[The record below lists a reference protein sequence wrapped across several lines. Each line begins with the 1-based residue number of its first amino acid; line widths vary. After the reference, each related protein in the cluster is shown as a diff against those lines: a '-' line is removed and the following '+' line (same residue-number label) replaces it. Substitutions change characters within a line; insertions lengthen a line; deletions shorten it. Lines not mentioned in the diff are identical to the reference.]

1 MTDFANIAVAIGTF
15 LLALAAFATMLQD
28 RKQISILY
36 RLYALLRPIPNLR
49 ITSLNFK
56 GNIARVNIENFSSVP
71 GYEVGLASSFY
82 LVYPKY
88 YSSSEEKEELSTSLA
103 QQMIAEGKTV
113 YRHFQPL
120 LKEQLIYQD
129 IRMVPQTYVSF
140 MLTSLNEATLLPQK
154 SETIEVEPEFYI
166 GTNEV
171 LSKGQILNFEKLKEV
186 LLQNN
191 HTFAAINMSLVYKD
205 KLETPMG
212 YEPYAKFVINFKRH
226 KTLEEAR
233 REGISFDFVAL
244 SPGEIQRKSKGVT
257 MDYYKNVKSSQSPE
271 VLEEIDKGYF

>member
-1 MTDFANIAVAIGTF
+1 MTDFANIALAIGTF
-15 LLALAAFATMLQD
+15 FLAIAAFTAIWQS

-36 RLYALLRPIPNLR
+36 RLFASQRIIPNLR
-49 ITSLNFK
+49 IISLDFK
-56 GNIARVNIENFSSVP
+56 GNIATVNIENFSDVP

-88 YSSSEEKEELSTSLA
+88 YSSSEEKEELSISLA

-113 YRHFQPL
+113 YWHFQPL

-166 GTNEV
+166 GTENV
-171 LSKGQILNFEKLKEV
+171 LGRGKILNFEELKEV

-205 KLETPMG
+205 KLETSMG
-212 YEPYAKFVINFKRH
+212 YEPYAKFVINFKKH
-226 KTLEEAR
+226 KTLEEAW
-233 REGISFDFVAL
+233 REGISFDFIAL
-244 SPGEIQRKSKGVT
+244 SLGEIQRKSKGVT
-257 MDYYKNVKSSQSPE
+257 MDYYEKAKSSQSPE
-271 VLEEIDKGYF
+271 VLEKIDRGSF